1 MTLPAR
7 QQRALNAID
16 EVLRRADPP
25 LARMFGVFTEL
36 TAQERMPAVETL
48 PPGRWWQTSAR
59 WMPDRRGR
67 VANRLGPLVILPL
80 LLMATLSLL
89 ILGIVTTPSV
99 SRNSCGQVVA
109 LMGPV
114 RQNSSSA
121 CAGTG
126 GGRTAQPGSAQP
138 GRAPR

>member
-7 QQRALNAID
+7 QQRALTAID

-36 TAQERMPAVETL
+36 TAQEGMPAAETL
-48 PPGRWWQTSAR
+48 PPGRWWDASAR
-59 WMPDRRGR
+59 WMPGRRGR

-89 ILGIVTTPSV
+89 ILGIVTTPSAGQ
-99 SRNSCGQVVA
+99 RQCGQVVA
-109 LMGPV
+109 LMGPL
-114 RQNSSSA
+114 RQDASPA

-126 GGRTAQPGSAQP
+126 GGHTAQPSKA
-138 GRAPR
+138 RR

>member
-25 LARMFGVFTEL
+25 LASMFGVFTEL
-36 TAQERMPAVETL
+36 TAQDGMPAVETL
-48 PPGRWWQTSAR
+48 PPGRWWHASAR
-59 WMPDRRGR
+59 WPGQRGR

-89 ILGIVTTPSV
+89 IFGIAATTSAGQ
-99 SRNSCGQVVA
+99 RRCGQVVT
-109 LMGPV
+109 LMGPF
-114 RQNSSSA
+114 RQNTASA

-126 GGRTAQPGSAQP
+126 AGHTAGPSQA
-138 GRAPR
+138 RR